1 MSRFWF
7 DPTYVLVGLMFIQQ
21 HFKPRPTDILLIS
34 SPKCGITWLKAIA
47 FAIMKRTSYNNI
59 FPFKCEYLM
68 AMNCNQLNS
77 HLILSCGECGVIV
90 VSMSG
95 DSFSWLSSKGYFGSN
110 TTDGKIKFHLMRYEN
125 EIPLKMEEQT
135 ILVIELN
142 LDTCKAFDMFCK
154 RISSYGPF
162 WDHVLEYWKTCLVCP
177 ERVLFLNYEDVKR
190 DTFIHV
196 KKLVEFLGQP
206 FSLEEESEGIEQGIV
221 ELCSF
226 ENLSNL
232 EVNKNRTLRNGIKG
246 DVFFRKGQVGDWKN
260 HLTAQMIECL
270 DQITKEKLGGLFF

>member
-1 MSRFWF
+1 MA
-7 DPTYVLVGLMFIQQ
+7 T
-21 HFKPRPTDILLIS
+21 ILPSQSSSIS
-34 SPKCGITWLKAIA
+34 KT
-47 FAIMKRTSYNNI
+47 NNKEDHKDEKI
-59 FPFKCEYLM
+59 E
-68 AMNCNQLNS
+68 
-77 HLILSCGECGVIV
+77 
-90 VSMSG
+90 
-95 DSFSWLSSKGYFGSN
+95 
-110 TTDGKIKFHLMRYEN
+110 KIKRIYKSYKE
-125 EIPLKMEEQT
+125 
-135 ILVIELN
+135 VISTLPKE
-142 LDTCKAFDMFCK
+142 KEAFDMFCK
-154 RISSYGPF
+154 RISSYGTF

-177 ERVLFLNYEDVKR
+177 ERVLFLNYEDMKR

-196 KKLVEFLGQP
+196 KKLAEFLGQP

-246 DVFFRKGQVGDWKN
+246 DMFFRKGQVGDWKN